1 MSDGARQQGL
11 VDSYGDRLEA
21 IADQSARNLNA
32 ALERALT
39 EMLRDLRRWY
49 APFLDPTITS
59 ASGGRVRGA
68 TIAESASRFQGLVE
82 AAQGYLSDE
91 QLDGFRQQFQRDLTE
106 AMATGGEL
114 SVELLRTVSDAVQER
129 WSEPNQVA
137 IWKASEMTTAYIRS
151 ETLKFRSQVTQIVT
165 EAAAR
170 GHGYRRMISAVEDAL
185 RGSTDPD
192 GITRRLGL
200 RQRAE
205 LIARSELANAY
216 VQAQKRVAK
225 ESGFEY
231 VRRIAAKDERTCA
244 LCMSRHGHVYR
255 VDEVTG
261 TAHPRCRCS
270 LASVP
275 NEAVEEKDPELRR
288 ELLDLHYWERSQA
301 RAVEELRKGKGWD
314 EERVK
319 AEVSKALRTITP
331 SERHQQPDRKTTV
344 QPVA

>member
-1 MSDGARQQGL
+1 MSDGARQQRL

-21 IADQSARNLNA
+21 IANQSAQNLNA

-39 EMLRDLRRWY
+39 EMLRELRRWY
-49 APFLDPTITS
+49 VPFLDPTITS

-82 AAQGYLSDE
+82 AAQGFLSDE
-91 QLDGFRQQFQRDLTE
+91 QVDGFRQQFQRDLTE

-137 IWKASEMTTAYIRS
+137 IWTASETTTAYIRS

-216 VQAQKRVAK
+216 VQAQKRVSK
-225 ESGFEY
+225 ESGEY
-231 VRRIAAKDERTCA
+231 VRWIAAKGERTCA
-244 LCMSRHGHVYR
+244 LCVSRHGHVYR

-261 TAHPRCRCS
+261 TAHPLCRCS

-275 NEAVEEKDPELRR
+275 NEAVEEEDPALRR
-288 ELLDLHYWERSQA
+288 DLLDAEYWERSQA